1 GDLGDLVAGAVATER
16 LGEPTEHEVAVGF
29 EHHVDEIDDHHAA
42 DVTQAQLADDLL
54 GGLEVVLGDR
64 LLEVAARAGVLAGVD
79 VDHGHGLG
87 PVDHERAAGG
97 QPHLPVERLG
107 QLLVHSVRGEH
118 VDLRVLVSF
127 EPLEHFG
134 RDPRDVLVHGVPR
147 LAALDDE
154 LGEVLV
160 EQVAHDLDQK
170 VRFLVQ
176 RHRGAGRGGLPLLG
190 GLRDLGPLGRQP
202 GHVAADLLLADA
214 FGRRTDDHARV
225 LGDDLLEDGLEP
237 TAFGVRELAGDA
249 GGVPVRHVDEEPA
262 GQRDLRGQ
270 PGALLPDGVLG
281 DLHQHHVP
289 GLERLL
295 DPAGLAAE
303 ARGLPVDFTGVADAV
318 ASPPDVDERGLH
330 AGQDV
335 LDATEVDVADHG
347 ACRLGGDEVF
357 DEDLVLEHPDLG
369 HQAVAFRAR
378 LLAHHHHAVH
388 GLPAGQEL
396 GLGEDGLATT
406 PGLAAFPAR
415 QPLGL
420 VPGRPGAARHLV
432 RGRAGALSPAS
443 GPPLR
448 VPLVDLGLRRVVI
461 AAPRVVGTGAGAPT
475 AATTAAAT
483 TTRT

>member
-1 GDLGDLVAGAVATER
+1 
-16 LGEPTEHEVAVGF
+16 
-29 EHHVDEIDDHHAA
+29 
-42 DVTQAQLADDLL
+42 
-54 GGLEVVLGDR
+54 
-64 LLEVAARAGVLAGVD
+64 
-79 VDHGHGLG
+79 
-87 PVDHERAAGG
+87 
-97 QPHLPVERLG
+97 
-107 QLLVHSVRGEH
+107 
-118 VDLRVLVSF
+118 
-127 EPLEHFG
+127 
-134 RDPRDVLVHGVPR
+134 
-147 LAALDDE
+147 
-154 LGEVLV
+154 
-160 EQVAHDLDQK
+160 
-170 VRFLVQ
+170 
-176 RHRGAGRGGLPLLG
+176 
-190 GLRDLGPLGRQP
+190 
-202 GHVAADLLLADA
+202 
-214 FGRRTDDHARV
+214 
-225 LGDDLLEDGLEP
+225 DLLEDGLEP

-249 GGVPVRHVDEEPA
+249 GGVPVRHVDKEPA

-303 ARGLPVDFTGVADAV
+303 ARGLPVDLTGVEDAV

-378 LLAHHHHAVH
+378 LLAHHHNAVH

-406 PGLAAFPAR
+406 PGLAAVPAPL
-415 QPLGL
+415 PLGL
-420 VPGRPGAARHLV
+420 EPGRPGDALHLV

-461 AAPRVVGTGAGAPT
+461 AAPGVVGTGAGAPT

-483 TTRT
+483 TRRTGGGLGGAGAVPAAGRIAAVVAEVRRVPAPLAGVRVVVGQGLVLTGVTVLPVAVLSPATPAAAAATPAAPVAALAGVRRVFAVPVVRRGA